1 MKQYL
6 LMLLSEAAQPVFST
20 ILTLIESELHKVLQS
35 LTDAHPEAVR
45 GIAVEAHTD
54 RLLAKDEPLTAD
66 VQSAVI

>member
-20 ILTLIESELHKVLQS
+20 IVEVLDSELHKLLQS
-35 LTDAHPEAVR
+35 LTDAHPQAVR
-45 GIAVEAHTD
+45 GIAVEAHPD
-54 RLLAKDEPLTAD
+54 RLLSKDEPLAAD